1 VNLSYARVR
10 FPGGCEVTVNVR
22 DLAPRPQEGSV
33 PCPDR
38 GQIGNVDTPARN
50 EGDTGASLGD
60 SSHTDSTQINPNIE
74 STPDSPA
81 RDTSL
86 PASADADIS
95 DDGRHVASRRPAR
108 SNKGVP
114 PLRYGY

>member
-1 VNLSYARVR
+1 M
-10 FPGGCEVTVNVR
+10 
-22 DLAPRPQEGSV
+22 

-38 GQIGNVDTPARN
+38 GQIGNADTPSRN
-50 EGDTGASLGD
+50 EGDTGASPGD
-60 SSHTDSTQINPNIE
+60 SSHIDSPPNVE

-95 DDGRHVASRRPAR
+95 DDGGRVASRRSAR
-108 SNKGVP
+108 GAATAIRV
-114 PLRYGY
+114 LIML